1 MVVGSAEETLRH
13 ELVLTD
19 CRWVVEAPT
28 GDVEAK
34 IRSAST
40 LRPAVYSDGLLTFPE
55 GVTAAARGQSAVL
68 YRDDE
73 VLGGGIISE
82 AR

>member
-1 MVVGSAEETLRH
+1 VAEE
-13 ELVLTD
+13 
-19 CRWVVEAPT
+19 PS

-40 LRPAVYSDGLLTFPE
+40 LRPAVYSDGLLSFPD

-68 YRDDE
+68 YRDEE
-73 VLGGGIISE
+73 VLGGGIIAE